1 MSARAPLPV
10 NPDDPGLGPSILGV
24 TWALTLLAVFVVG
37 VRLYTRFRVVKFLS
51 WEDWIMLVAVV
62 LQVFYL
68 GFIHAAC
75 AWGLGK
81 PAPALMADLN
91 SFIVV
96 QKWSW
101 VSTTFATLVSV
112 LARISIA
119 LLFVR
124 IFGAKLW
131 LKYFFTICT
140 TLITLNGVLT
150 IVFSWVA
157 VRPVQAIWNP
167 LIDSNRWDPRISG
180 YTAFVLQVF
189 YAFSDLTYVLFPVI
203 IVWRRNM
210 SMGRRVGLI
219 IVMTLGLITLASA
232 ILKMSIIIVTTFG
245 GPVEHGSRNHF
256 QGLIYLTSSIEQ
268 ALVIIMGCIPT
279 LQQVRHIDF
288 TRLRSISSSLVSLIP
303 KRGRKNSSSDA
314 STQYNS
320 FKRSGYQ
327 DLDLRP
333 KLKIPVDGRE
343 CLMVP
348 VAVTAEVAYVGSN
361 LQETVGHFIRRTD
374 DFSVAYHQPKR
385 PSETV

>member
-1 MSARAPLPV
+1 MSTQAPPLV

-24 TWALTLLAVFVVG
+24 TWALTLLAVFTVG
-37 VRLYTRFRVVKFLS
+37 LRLYTRSRVTKFLG

-91 SFIVV
+91 SFIMV

-101 VSTTFATLVSV
+101 VSTTFATSVSV

-124 IFGAKLW
+124 IFGTKLW
-131 LKYFFTICT
+131 FKYFFIVCT
-140 TLITLNGVLT
+140 TLITINGVLT
-150 IVFSWVA
+150 IIFSWVD

-167 LIDSNRWDPRISG
+167 FIDSNRWDPRISG

-189 YAFSDLTYVLFPVI
+189 YAFSDLTYVLFPII
-203 IVWRRNM
+203 IVWRLNM
-210 SMGRRVGLI
+210 SVGRRVGLV
-219 IVMTLGLITLASA
+219 IVMALGLITLASA
-232 ILKMSIIIVTTFG
+232 LLKMSIIIVTTFG
-245 GPVEHGSRNHF
+245 GPVESGGTNYF
-256 QGLIYLTSSIEQ
+256 QGIIYLTSSIEQ

-279 LQQVRHIDF
+279 LHQIRYIDF

-303 KRGRKNSSSDA
+303 KRRRKSSSSDA
-314 STQYNS
+314 STQCNS
-320 FKRSGYQ
+320 FSRSGYQ

-333 KLKIPVDGRE
+333 KLNISVDGRE
-343 CLMVP
+343 RLDVP
-348 VAVTAEVAYVGSN
+348 VAATAEVAYVGSN
-361 LQETVGHFIRRTD
+361 LPETAGYFITRTD
-374 DFSVAYHQPKR
+374 DFSVAYHQQKR
-385 PSETV
+385 PGETV

>member
-1 MSARAPLPV
+1 MSTQAPPLV

-24 TWALTLLAVFVVG
+24 TWALTLLAAFTVG
-37 VRLYTRFRVVKFLS
+37 VRLYTRSRVIKFLS

-81 PAPALMADLN
+81 PAPALMADMD
-91 SFIVV
+91 SFIMA

-124 IFGAKLW
+124 VFGAKLW
-131 LKYFFTICT
+131 FKSFFIICT
-140 TLITLNGVLT
+140 TLIIINGVLA
-150 IVFSWVA
+150 IIFSWVD

-167 LIDSNRWDPRISG
+167 LIDSNRWDPTISG

-203 IVWRRNM
+203 IVWRLNM
-210 SMGRRVGLI
+210 SMGRRVGLVF
-219 IVMTLGLITLASA
+219 VMALGLITLASA
-232 ILKMSIIIVTTFG
+232 LLKMSIIIVTTFG
-245 GPVEHGSRNHF
+245 GPVESGGRSYFH
-256 QGLIYLTSSIEQ
+256 GLIYLTSTIEQ

-279 LQQVRHIDF
+279 LQQVKHIDF
-288 TRLRSISSSLVSLIP
+288 TRLRSIPSSLASLIP
-303 KRGRKNSSSDA
+303 KRRRKNSSSDA

-320 FKRSGYQ
+320 FSRSGYQ
-327 DLDLRP
+327 DLQLRP
-333 KLKIPVDGRE
+333 KLNVSVDGRE
-343 CLMVP
+343 CVGVP
-348 VAVTAEVAYVGSN
+348 VAATAEVAYAGSN
-361 LQETVGHFIRRTD
+361 LPETAGYFIRRTD
-374 DFSVAYHQPKR
+374 DFSVAYYQQKR
-385 PSETV
+385 PKEIV